1 MTSRFSFGSM
11 AFVGIVLA
19 LGGVAGWQ
27 AMAQQDAAYADAGEA
42 GDALR
47 RAGQALAVTRGR
59 AEKLEQDARKATAE
73 ADRTAREAAAVA
85 ARIQQSEA
93 EIQLAQAKIVLID
106 RQRETLR
113 EAMAQRQE
121 PVVRLTAALQMMARR
136 PLAFSLV
143 RAESLR
149 DTVYLRAVMETML
162 PEVRRRTAGLRA
174 QIQRGRKLQDEARL
188 AASQR
193 RDGEKALGAR
203 RAELAAL
210 ESRQRLASRA
220 AQGVAS
226 READRAMALAEQTR
240 DLSTLM
246 NQLQEDGALR
256 SRLAALPGPILPPSR
271 PGEVLMVVDSG
282 AGMQGDSAAQDRG
295 PAWILPVSGR
305 LVSGFGERAQTG
317 LTRGITLAVG
327 GGAQIV
333 SPADGRVAFAGPY
346 RGYGSIVIVE
356 HEGGWTTLVTNLGS
370 IAATVGEAV
379 VQGSPI
385 GTAGAGRPILS
396 VELRRDGAPVNPLE
410 HVRG

>member
-1 MTSRFSFGSM
+1 MTSRFSFGAV
-11 AFVGIVLA
+11 AFAAALVA
-19 LGGVAGWQ
+19 LGGMAGWQ
-27 AMAQQDAAYADAGEA
+27 AVAQQQDAVYADAGAA

-47 RAGQALAVTRGR
+47 RAGQALAVTRAR
-59 AEKLEQDARKATAE
+59 AERLEQDARKATAQ

-93 EIQLAQAKIVLID
+93 EIQLAQARISLID

-113 EAMAQRQE
+113 VAMAQRQE

-149 DTVYLRAVMETML
+149 ETVYLRAVMETML
-162 PEVRRRTAGLRA
+162 PEVRRRTAGLRT

-188 AASQR
+188 ATSQLR
-193 RDGEKALGAR
+193 EGEKALGTR
-203 RAELAAL
+203 KTELAAL
-210 ESRQRLASRA
+210 ESRQRLASRN

-240 DLSTLM
+240 DLSALM
-246 NQLQEDGALR
+246 GQLEEDGALR
-256 SRLAALPGPILPPSR
+256 SRLAALPGPILPPTR
-271 PGEVLMVVDSG
+271 PGEVLMVVDS
-282 AGMQGDSAAQDRG
+282 AVSIPAQGSG
-295 PAWILPVSGR
+295 LPWILPVSGR
-305 LVSGFGERAQTG
+305 LVSGFGERAQAG
-317 LTRGITLAVG
+317 LTNGIALAVRA
-327 GGAQIV
+327 GAQVV

-370 IAATVGEAV
+370 IAATVGEEV
-379 VQGSPI
+379 LQGSPI